1 MSTYARILL
10 KLSGEALAGEKK
22 TGFDEATCMEVAK
35 QIKTLV
41 DGGTQIAIVI
51 GGGNFWRGRSS
62 ETIDRTKADSI
73 GMLATVMNCIYMS
86 EICRCCGIETEIY
99 TPFACG
105 TVSELFSKDKAVAAM
120 KSGKVIFLAGG
131 TGHPYFS
138 TDTATALRA
147 IQLDCNAIVMARA
160 VDGVYTGDPKTDP
173 NATKYT
179 TVSYQELLDR
189 KLKVLDLTATV
200 MCMENNIP
208 TLVFSLNEENSIVTN
223 VSGTNTGTI
232 VTV

>member
-1 MSTYARILL
+1 
-10 KLSGEALAGEKK
+10 
-22 TGFDEATCMEVAK
+22 
-35 QIKTLV
+35 
-41 DGGTQIAIVI
+41 
-51 GGGNFWRGRSS
+51 
-62 ETIDRTKADSI
+62 
-73 GMLATVMNCIYMS
+73 MNCIYMS

-120 KSGKVIFLAGG
+120 RSGKVIFLAGG

-173 NATKYT
+173 TATKYT

>member
-1 MSTYARILL
+1 MT
-10 KLSGEALAGEKK
+10 
-22 TGFDEATCMEVAK
+22 
-35 QIKTLV
+35 
-41 DGGTQIAIVI
+41 
-51 GGGNFWRGRSS
+51 
-62 ETIDRTKADSI
+62 
-73 GMLATVMNCIYMS
+73 
-86 EICRCCGIETEIY
+86 
-99 TPFACG
+99 
-105 TVSELFSKDKAVAAM
+105 
-120 KSGKVIFLAGG
+120 SGKVIFRAGG

-173 NATKYT
+173 TATKYT